1 MICINRHKALL
12 ENGSLRPSRQDSA
25 HSAACLPACVQES
38 SLTLVL
44 CIFSSTRQSQQ
55 PNSANW
61 VLGSKP
67 SPCQYYDWPP
77 SLSINT
83 GQTHSPNDWPR
94 SLRPASSLT
103 FTGLGKMAP
112 LRVTMTDLD
121 GTRLR
126 PELPGTTETSPP
138 LLPLGPL
145 QRAPGR
151 TAIRASRQ
159 AAEDAISCSAPRRD
173 PHPAHPVRPSR
184 RKPASSLARLS
195 NTRPHSP
202 YACAVP
208 ALLSPWE
215 SPGHPPYVV
224 TSGIQRRPSRTPE
237 GGAVRLELRL

>member
-1 MICINRHKALL
+1 MHFFPPPVKVSNPTAQI
-12 ENGSLRPSRQDSA
+12 GSLVQSPVRANTTIGLQ
-25 HSAACLPACVQES
+25 ACQ
-38 SLTLVL
+38 
-44 CIFSSTRQSQQ
+44 STQAR
-55 PNSANW
+55 
-61 VLGSKP
+61 
-67 SPCQYYDWPP
+67 CTPP
-77 SLSINT
+77 MT
-83 GQTHSPNDWPR
+83 GLDPFAPPLH
-94 SLRPASSLT
+94 SLT

-126 PELPGTTETSPP
+126 PKLPGTTETSPP

-173 PHPAHPVRPSR
+173 PHPTHPVRPSR

-224 TSGIQRRPSRTPE
+224 TSVQRRPSRTPE